1 MSWEEAGAGESQAKK
16 KWREARLCSW
26 LKTETTQSA
35 ARLPVWHSGVMALLS
50 LIYQTKAFSALQ
62 HRAFCRPQWYLQ
74 KNRWSKPP
82 ALEDSAIQSW
92 QPTSCCGICPWGC
105 PAFCIFLWAVT
116 TFDFDYSYF
125 FFCGIFFW
133 ICTYLSFWIFVPC
146 SSDRV
151 LQCDLQSW
159 SRGKGNMWGAL
170 QVLKLLRHLCQ
181 PPQSDPRVLSLP
193 WSAGRRKPD
202 GFDVHIQVIVLTCLD
217 TFNRLKLTCQANSWF
232 SQDLIAEVSSV
243 LEGLLAKQQVY
254 KQKKHQSAFNFLIKS
269 NYQSWISTLA
279 FMPGHASSVTALLV
293 WKNILST

>member
-82 ALEDSAIQSW
+82 ALKDSAIQSW

-105 PAFCIFLWAVT
+105 PAFCVFLWAVT

-125 FFCGIFFW
+125 FFLGFLLDL
-133 ICTYLSFWIFVPC
+133 YLFVFLDFC
-146 SSDRV
+146 
-151 LQCDLQSW
+151 
-159 SRGKGNMWGAL
+159 AL
-170 QVLKLLRHLCQ
+170 FIRPVC
-181 PPQSDPRVLSLP
+181 
-193 WSAGRRKPD
+193 
-202 GFDVHIQVIVLTCLD
+202 C
-217 TFNRLKLTCQANSWF
+217 
-232 SQDLIAEVSSV
+232 
-243 LEGLLAKQQVY
+243 
-254 KQKKHQSAFNFLIKS
+254 
-269 NYQSWISTLA
+269 
-279 FMPGHASSVTALLV
+279 SVTCSPGVGEKGTCEEHYRCINCWDTCANLHSLTPVCFASPGLQAGGSQMVSMCIYKWLSSPAL
-293 WKNILST
+293 ILWTD